1 MTFLL
6 SYKNVFHYLV
16 EKGIC
21 EANQESL
28 LEIEAKSCKN
38 FNLLVSLTEDRYLLI
53 KQERHDHEGKT
64 NGDFWYEWLFYEFL
78 QEFPELSS
86 IRPLISEAIHFDSSC
101 SILVFNYL
109 NDYCDLAYFYSKE
122 QVFPTEIASHIGATI
137 ATIHRTTLDCHKY
150 KDFLSSNSKQLPID
164 EEVDFLERLE
174 RIEPEVFGMYSE
186 DSLEFF
192 RLYQRYESLGQ
203 AIAELNQVWEPCC
216 LIHNDL
222 KLKNILLHLEWEQ
235 CLSTN
240 KLEATSI
247 VRLIDW
253 ERFTWGDP
261 TLDLGNIIASYL
273 QIWLSSLVISTAI
286 DIETALR
293 LAKTPLEVIQ
303 PSLVALTQ
311 AYLANF
317 PEIIERRQNFLRRA
331 MQFAGFIL
339 IRKIHIKINNL
350 KPFDNTGICMIQVA
364 KTLLCHPEQS
374 ILIVFGITES
384 ELTCPSR
391 IPA

>member
-6 SYKNVFHYLV
+6 SSKNVFDYLV
-16 EKGIC
+16 EEGIC
-21 EANQESL
+21 EANQQSL
-28 LEIEAKSCKN
+28 LQIEPKSGKN
-38 FNLLVSLTEDRYLLI
+38 FNLLVSLTEDRYFLI

-64 NGDFWYEWLFYEFL
+64 NGDFWYEWLFYDFL
-78 QEFPELSS
+78 QKFPELSS
-86 IRPLISEAIHFDSSC
+86 IRPLISEAIHFDSSR

-122 QVFPTEIASHIGATI
+122 QVFPTNIASQIGATI
-137 ATIHRTTLDCHKY
+137 ATIHRTTLDCQQY
-150 KDFLSSNSKQLPID
+150 KDFLNSNSKQLPID

-174 RIEPEVFGMYSE
+174 RIEPDVFGIYSE

-203 AIAELNQVWEPCC
+203 ALAELNQIWDPCC

-235 CLSTN
+235 CLSS
-240 KLEATSI
+240 KKPEARSI
-247 VRLIDW
+247 VRVIDW
-253 ERFTWGDP
+253 EKFTWGDP
-261 TLDLGNIIASYL
+261 SLDLGTIIASYL

-286 DIETALR
+286 DVETALR
-293 LAKTPLEVIQ
+293 LATTPLEVIQ

-311 AYLANF
+311 AYLAHF

-331 MQFAGFIL
+331 MQFAGFVL

-350 KPFDNTGICMIQVA
+350 KPFDNRGICMLQVA

-374 ILIVFGITES
+374 IEIVFGITES
-384 ELTCPSR
+384 ELTFPSR